1 MDGFK
6 NSTKTQYSMGGYAKG
21 GSKFGKVMGEFKAG
35 TLHSGS
41 KKGAEVTNP
50 KQAVAIALSEA
61 RKAGAKLPVKKQL
74 GGTMTPAEKRMN
86 AIQKNETGRASK
98 PATSKPATTSGNK
111 PMTDAE
117 KRMVDIEKN
126 ETGGYK
132 KGGMAKHSRADALR
146 AQKYKAAMAS
156 RPKREPIVSGGPSSA
171 ASLAPLIRRAMAA
184 KATQAAAAPP
194 MEAAAPPMMGAP
206 AMKKGGKFMK
216 KAEGEDVKIERT
228 PRGTRRMVKQN
239 GEWVP
244 HPVDLQ
250 VSNDI
255 DARDDADID
264 KLGLSFNGVE
274 IYPDE
279 KKGVLFG
286 SPPSK
291 LERLAG
297 AEAVKRQNRLGD
309 ASRGF
314 DEETGTG
321 MKKPLTPYTEKDARP
336 LARAKGGMTDIKQ
349 DKAMVKKAVHKHEA
363 AMHPGK
369 PMTKLRKGGMPC

>member
-41 KKGAEVTNP
+41 KKGPEVTNP

-74 GGTMTPAEKRMN
+74 GGTLTEAERRLLQTDMNDMGPADRARALKMLGTPVVKKTSTTVMVAPAPKK
-86 AIQKNETGRASK
+86 AAVKPTG
-98 PATSKPATTSGNK
+98 
-111 PMTDAE
+111 MTDAE
-117 KRMVDIEKN
+117 KRMNDIENN
-126 ETGGYK
+126 ETGQYK
-132 KGGMAKHSRADALR
+132 KGGTAKHSRADALR

-206 AMKKGGKFMK
+206 AMKKGG
-216 KAEGEDVKIERT
+216 
-228 PRGTRRMVKQN
+228 
-239 GEWVP
+239 
-244 HPVDLQ
+244 
-250 VSNDI
+250 
-255 DARDDADID
+255 
-264 KLGLSFNGVE
+264 
-274 IYPDE
+274 
-279 KKGVLFG
+279 
-286 SPPSK
+286 
-291 LERLAG
+291 
-297 AEAVKRQNRLGD
+297 
-309 ASRGF
+309 
-314 DEETGTG
+314 
-321 MKKPLTPYTEKDARP
+321 
-336 LARAKGGMTDIKQ
+336 MTDIKQ

>member
-74 GGTMTPAEKRMN
+74 GGALTDVERRLLQTDMNDMGPAARARALKMLGTPVVK
-86 AIQKNETGRASK
+86 K
-98 PATSKPATTSGNK
+98 TSTTVVVAPKKDAAKLAGAG
-111 PMTDAE
+111 MTDAE
-117 KRMVDIEKN
+117 KRMNDIENN
-126 ETGGYK
+126 EMGQYK
-132 KGGMAKHSRADALR
+132 KGGTAKHSRADALR

-206 AMKKGGKFMK
+206 AMKKGG
-216 KAEGEDVKIERT
+216 
-228 PRGTRRMVKQN
+228 
-239 GEWVP
+239 
-244 HPVDLQ
+244 
-250 VSNDI
+250 
-255 DARDDADID
+255 
-264 KLGLSFNGVE
+264 
-274 IYPDE
+274 
-279 KKGVLFG
+279 
-286 SPPSK
+286 
-291 LERLAG
+291 
-297 AEAVKRQNRLGD
+297 
-309 ASRGF
+309 
-314 DEETGTG
+314 
-321 MKKPLTPYTEKDARP
+321 
-336 LARAKGGMTDIKQ
+336 MTDIKQ

>member
-61 RKAGAKLPVKKQL
+61 RKAGMKKSHGGMAS
-74 GGTMTPAEKRMN
+74 GGTMTAAEKRMV
-86 AIQKNETGRASK
+86 AIEKNEHTQAPK

-111 PMTDAE
+111 PMTAAE

-126 ETGGYK
+126 ETGEYK
-132 KGGMAKHSRADALR
+132 KGGTAKPSRADALR

-184 KATQAAAAPP
+184 KATQAAAAPM
-194 MEAAAPPMMGAP
+194 MEAAAPSMMGAP
-206 AMKKGGKFMK
+206 AMK
-216 KAEGEDVKIERT
+216 
-228 PRGTRRMVKQN
+228 
-239 GEWVP
+239 
-244 HPVDLQ
+244 
-250 VSNDI
+250 
-255 DARDDADID
+255 
-264 KLGLSFNGVE
+264 
-274 IYPDE
+274 
-279 KKGVLFG
+279 
-286 SPPSK
+286 
-291 LERLAG
+291 
-297 AEAVKRQNRLGD
+297 
-309 ASRGF
+309 
-314 DEETGTG
+314 
-321 MKKPLTPYTEKDARP
+321 
-336 LARAKGGMTDIKQ
+336 KGGMTDIKQ